1 MANTASSGAHLILR
15 EATLKDLNELLFIE
29 EQAHHYPWSEATL
42 KWCIEQHHIH
52 CFVLYEN
59 CELKKREL
67 IGFAVYECAI
77 DEATLLNIAIHPFMQ
92 SKGFGKQLL
101 QQSLL
106 LLDDEVKKVFLEV
119 RISNTAAQQ
128 LYKNTGFTEFGVRK
142 NYYPTATGKEDAQL
156 FTLHM
161 DQYRALHAL
170 SL

>member
-1 MANTASSGAHLILR
+1 MILR

-59 CELKKREL
+59 REL
-67 IGFAVYECAI
+67 IGFAVYEYAI

-92 SKGFGKQLL
+92 GKGFGKQLL

-106 LLDDEVKKVFLEV
+106 LIGNEIKKIFLEV
-119 RISNTAAQQ
+119 RISNAVAQQ
-128 LYKNTGFTEFGVRK
+128 LYKNIGFTEFGVRK
-142 NYYPTATGKEDAQL
+142 NYYPTATGREDAKL
-156 FTLHM
+156 FMLDM
-161 DQYRALHAL
+161 EQYRALHAL
-170 SL
+170 PL